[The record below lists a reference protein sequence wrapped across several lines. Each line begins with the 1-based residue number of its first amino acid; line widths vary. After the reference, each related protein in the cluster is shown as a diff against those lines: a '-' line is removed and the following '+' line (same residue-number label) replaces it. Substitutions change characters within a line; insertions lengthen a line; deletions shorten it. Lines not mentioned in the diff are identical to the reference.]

1 MEIINY
7 EQTLQELREFET
19 LDLNNILSLEMN
31 IKDASTEDLIKLY
44 EALEQT
50 KQNLLKMK
58 ELLYN
63 Y

>member
-19 LDLNNILSLEMN
+19 LDLTNILSLEMN
-31 IKDASTEDLIKLY
+31 IKDASTEDLVQLY
-44 EALEQT
+44 DVLEQT
-50 KQNLLKMK
+50 RQNLLKMR